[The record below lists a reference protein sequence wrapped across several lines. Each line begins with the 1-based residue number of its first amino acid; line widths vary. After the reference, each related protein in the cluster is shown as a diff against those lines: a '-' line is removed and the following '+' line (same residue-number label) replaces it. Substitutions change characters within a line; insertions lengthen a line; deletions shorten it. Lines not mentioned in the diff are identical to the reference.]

1 MTRPRNIRM
10 NMYMGYVCRYGGV
23 DGRVCGG
30 CMELIST
37 RHANSGREMQIIIP
51 CLINRMPACPIDV
64 KRRGLNSC

>member
-1 MTRPRNIRM
+1 MFADM
-10 NMYMGYVCRYGGV
+10 EGV

-51 CLINRMPACPIDV
+51 GLINQMPACPIDV
-64 KRRGLNSC
+64 LRKVVGE